1 MSLTTRL
8 TEFFGIEHPILLAP
22 MALVSGG
29 RLAAAVTI
37 AGVWVSSAAA
47 TARPNGCEP
56 KSAKPTARESDTGSS
71 AAAWPATPGCSTPRW
86 HGNPQPSCCPS
97 AI

>member
-8 TEFFGIEHPILLAP
+8 TEFCGIEHPMLLAP

-29 RLAAAVTI
+29 RLAAAVTA
-37 AGVWVSSAAA
+37 AGGLGLIGGGYGEADWLQA
-47 TARPNGCEP
+47 
-56 KSAKPTARESDTGSS
+56 KSAKTTARESDTGSS
-71 AAAWPATPGCSTPRW
+71 PGAWLATPGCSTPRW
-86 HGNPQPSCCPS
+86 HSNPRPSCCPS